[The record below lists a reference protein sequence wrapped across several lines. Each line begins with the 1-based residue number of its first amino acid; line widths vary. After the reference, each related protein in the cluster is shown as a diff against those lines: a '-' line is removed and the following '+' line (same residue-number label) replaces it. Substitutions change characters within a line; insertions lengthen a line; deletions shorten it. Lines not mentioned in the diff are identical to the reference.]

1 MTTSEFKCT
10 GGVWLTQLVRV
21 QVGSRGQ
28 ISNSKADLCNAC
40 DIERRILTRML
51 YPTPH
56 HHPNIHPTSA
66 PITHLRPQAAPSH
79 TKAVNYGRPFNHLLT
94 NACHSCQSGMWL

>member
-21 QVGSRGQ
+21 EVGSRGQ

-40 DIERRILTRML
+40 DFERRIWV
-51 YPTPH
+51 
-56 HHPNIHPTSA
+56 S
-66 PITHLRPQAAPSH
+66 
-79 TKAVNYGRPFNHLLT
+79 
-94 NACHSCQSGMWL
+94 

>member
-21 QVGSRGQ
+21 EVGSRGQ

-40 DIERRILTRML
+40 DLRAAGLASCALL
-51 YPTPH
+51 YRA
-56 HHPNIHPTSA
+56 SG
-66 PITHLRPQAAPSH
+66 RVKQAQASVRAA
-79 TKAVNYGRPFNHLLT
+79 TVAVLAAATG
-94 NACHSCQSGMWL
+94 